1 MSTKRFRELKN
12 LLKDELATKIRESEL
27 QLFHVRMKKATGQL
41 EDTAM
46 IWRLR
51 KDLARMKM
59 LVAQGDV
66 QSSAQTQVRQSN
78 EKVAR

>member
-1 MSTKRFRELKN
+1 VATKRFKELKG
-12 LLKDELATKIRESEL
+12 LSQAELTTKVRESEA
-27 QLFHVRMKKATGQL
+27 QLFQVRMKKATGQL

-59 LVAQGDV
+59 LQAQV
-66 QSSAQTQVRQSN
+66 QTGAEQRV
-78 EKVAR
+78 EKAAR

>member
-12 LLKDELATKIRESEL
+12 LSKDELATKVRESEA
-27 QLFHVRMKKATGQL
+27 QLFQVRMKKVTGQL

-59 LVAQGDV
+59 LQG
-66 QSSAQTQVRQSN
+66 QLNSASEQRL
-78 EKVAR
+78 EKAAR

>member
-1 MSTKRFRELKN
+1 MATKRFKELKN
-12 LLKDELATKIRESEL
+12 LSKAELGVKIRESEA
-27 QLFHVRMKKATGQL
+27 QLFQVRMKKTTGQL

-59 LVAQGDV
+59 L
-66 QSSAQTQVRQSN
+66 QSHEQSD
-78 EKVAR
+78 ARKSVERAAR